1 MLALLIEAILVNI
14 PLAKSTDVGVLH
26 IIHLHKPFEAWLF
39 AASNTEEGL

>member
-1 MLALLIEAILVNI
+1 MLSYSVEAIFVII
-14 PLAKSTDVGVLH
+14 PVAESTDVRVLH